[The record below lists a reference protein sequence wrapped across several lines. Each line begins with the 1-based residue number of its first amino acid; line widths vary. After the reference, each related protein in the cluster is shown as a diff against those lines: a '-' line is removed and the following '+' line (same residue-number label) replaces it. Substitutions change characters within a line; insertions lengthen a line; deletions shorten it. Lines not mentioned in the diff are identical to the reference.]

1 MEITPV
7 NIIKDL
13 GLSTRL
19 VVYLNGFLETEL
31 REAWLKAK
39 ECDDPDKAK
48 EVFLNSLKHS

>member
-1 MEITPV
+1 MEITSA

-13 GLSTRL
+13 ELSTRL
-19 VVYLNGFLETEL
+19 VVYLNRFLETEL

-39 ECDDPDKAK
+39 EYDDPDKAK

>member
-1 MEITPV
+1 MTPA

-39 ECDDPDKAK
+39 EYDDPDKAK